1 MIAIWRDYN
10 VYVMNSNLLFKNKQ
24 PNAELMGSDQIFV
37 LTQFEQRLKWIALN
51 PHVTLSEAELVQWG
65 NFVKNKATP
74 YNLRKYA
81 QLLTYNGKINQAERQ
96 IFILQHLYG
105 QQITLPQLLKD
116 K

>member
-1 MIAIWRDYN
+1 
-10 VYVMNSNLLFKNKQ
+10 
-24 PNAELMGSDQIFV
+24 MGSDQIFV

-81 QLLTYNGKINQAERQ
+81 QLLAYNGK
-96 IFILQHLYG
+96 
-105 QQITLPQLLKD
+105 
-116 K
+116 